1 MEGYLKVHEV
11 ARVLDV
17 HTDTA
22 RRYVR
27 EGIIP
32 SVFIGNSY
40 RVQAEDVEHFIER
53 RRRGS
58 TEQEAAAAPIPLGEG
73 ASTRR

>member
-11 ARVLDV
+11 ARVLGV
-17 HTDTA
+17 HPDTA

-27 EGIIP
+27 DGVIP

-40 RVQAEDVEHFIER
+40 RVRAEDVERFIER

-58 TEQEAAAAPIPLGEG
+58 TEEEAAAAPVPLGER